1 MSDKNLVEV
10 YLTIN
15 KKEFESIEKRANQ
28 EAIDSDLNDEEKKN
42 ELLFDKATIQIND
55 FYIKDDSDEILL
67 NGSLFSFGK
76 ELGWIDFTVPLNQE
90 LAVQIIDR
98 YMKKLGKLK
107 TVLEATK

>member
-1 MSDKNLVEV
+1 MEESIIEV
-10 YLTIN
+10 YLTLN

-28 EAIDSDLNDEEKKN
+28 EAIDSDPNDEDKKN
-42 ELLFDKATIQIND
+42 ELYFDKATIQIND
-55 FYIKDDSDEILL
+55 LYIEDKSDELLL
-67 NGSLFSFGK
+67 NGSLHSFGK
-76 ELGWIDFTVPLNQE
+76 ELGWIDFKIPLNQE